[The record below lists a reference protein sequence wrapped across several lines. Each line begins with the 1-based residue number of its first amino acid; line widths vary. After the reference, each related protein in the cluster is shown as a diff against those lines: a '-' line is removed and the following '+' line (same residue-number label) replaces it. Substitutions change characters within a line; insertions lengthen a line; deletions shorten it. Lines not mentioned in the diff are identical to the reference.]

1 MSNKL
6 NNAGQNILKRI
17 KKSFFIFFILI
28 LALII
33 RLSYLSICKY
43 EAYTSKIENQSI
55 QKLNLNSGRGIIYDR
70 NNKPL
75 TDTQKTQV
83 ICIPKSTI
91 TGNYKNINLI
101 KEASHLDE
109 NDIFKAVQK
118 QINSELIEIEV
129 SNLEKKD
136 IEKLNKINVIV
147 EQKINRYSSNNLLSH
162 TIGYINQTDKNGV
175 SGIEK
180 SMNSELKN
188 SNEKYISVFK
198 AGDLGVK
205 NGLKLVEGSISKVS
219 NNDKNLKL
227 TIDSNIQKK
236 LEKIVD
242 KEENPSAV
250 VISNIQTGEILAMTS
265 RPNFK
270 QNNIKESLNKNDGQL
285 QNRVISATY
294 PPGSVFKIAVLF
306 AALENKVITNST
318 YYYNCT
324 GSEQIN
330 DKEKLNCNNLNG
342 HGIQTLGEVF
352 ANSCNPAFYDIAK
365 KVGKDEIY
373 KAIKTLHLDQKVDLG
388 LDEEV
393 NSNIPNEIS
402 LSNLSIG
409 QGSLGIT
416 PIQINQ
422 MTQII
427 ANNGLYKP
435 LYIYDS
441 IINSDMKQI
450 KELTTSKEEELIS
463 PYTSTQI
470 KQFMI
475 GVAKTG
481 TAKLLNDID
490 GGCGVKTGTAQ
501 SSVNNKAVTHGW
513 ITGFYPVENPKYAIT
528 VLIEGTEENSK
539 SAIPMFK
546 EICENIKP

>member
-180 SMNSELKN
+180 SMN
-188 SNEKYISVFK
+188 
-198 AGDLGVK
+198 
-205 NGLKLVEGSISKVS
+205 
-219 NNDKNLKL
+219 
-227 TIDSNIQKK
+227 ID
-236 LEKIVD
+236 
-242 KEENPSAV
+242 
-250 VISNIQTGEILAMTS
+250 
-265 RPNFK
+265 
-270 QNNIKESLNKNDGQL
+270 
-285 QNRVISATY
+285 
-294 PPGSVFKIAVLF
+294 
-306 AALENKVITNST
+306 
-318 YYYNCT
+318 
-324 GSEQIN
+324 
-330 DKEKLNCNNLNG
+330 
-342 HGIQTLGEVF
+342 
-352 ANSCNPAFYDIAK
+352 
-365 KVGKDEIY
+365 
-373 KAIKTLHLDQKVDLG
+373 
-388 LDEEV
+388 
-393 NSNIPNEIS
+393 
-402 LSNLSIG
+402 
-409 QGSLGIT
+409 
-416 PIQINQ
+416 
-422 MTQII
+422 
-427 ANNGLYKP
+427 
-435 LYIYDS
+435 
-441 IINSDMKQI
+441 
-450 KELTTSKEEELIS
+450 
-463 PYTSTQI
+463 
-470 KQFMI
+470 
-475 GVAKTG
+475 
-481 TAKLLNDID
+481 
-490 GGCGVKTGTAQ
+490 
-501 SSVNNKAVTHGW
+501 
-513 ITGFYPVENPKYAIT
+513 
-528 VLIEGTEENSK
+528 
-539 SAIPMFK
+539 
-546 EICENIKP
+546 

>member
-1 MSNKL
+1 MSRKIDNKDKIL
-6 NNAGQNILKRI
+6 LKRI
-17 KKSFFIFFILI
+17 KKGFFIFIAIVLG
-28 LALII
+28 LII
-33 RLSYLSICKY
+33 RLSYLSIYKCESY
-43 EAYTSKIENQSI
+43 SSKIETQST
-55 QKLNLNSGRGIIYDR
+55 QKVNLNSGRGIIYDR

-75 TDTQKTQV
+75 TDTDKTQV
-83 ICIPKSTI
+83 IIMPKNVI
-91 TGNYKNINLI
+91 TDNYKNINIVKKATGLN
-101 KEASHLDE
+101 ES
-109 NDIFKAVQK
+109 DIFKAVQD
-118 QINSELIEIEV
+118 QIDSELIEIKV
-129 SNLEKKD
+129 K
-136 IEKLNKINVIV
+136 KLNKSQINKLEKINIIV
-147 EQKINRYSSNNLLSH
+147 EQETNRYKDKNLLSH
-162 TIGYINQTDKNGV
+162 TIGYINKTDKNGV

-180 SMNSELKN
+180 DMNSELKN

-198 AGDLGVK
+198 AGDLGLK
-205 NGLKLVEGSISKVS
+205 SGLKLVEGSVSKVS

-227 TIDSNIQKK
+227 TIDSTIQKK

-242 KEENPSAV
+242 KEENPTAV
-250 VISNIQTGEILAMTS
+250 VISNVKTGEILAMSS
-265 RPNFK
+265 RPNFN
-270 QNNIKESLNKNDGQL
+270 QNKIEDSIDKNDGQL

-330 DKEKLNCNNLNG
+330 SKEKLNCNNLSG
-342 HGIQTLGEVF
+342 HGVQTLAEVF
-352 ANSCNPAFYDIAK
+352 ANSCNTAFYDIAK

-373 KAIKTLHLDQKVDLG
+373 KAIKTLYLDKEIDIG

-393 NSNIPNEIS
+393 NSNIPDEIS

-409 QGSLGIT
+409 QGSLGFT
-416 PIQINQ
+416 PLQINQ

-441 IINSDMKQI
+441 VVDSSMKEI
-450 KELTTSKEEELIS
+450 KKLSVSKNEELIS

-470 KQFMI
+470 KQLMI
-475 GVAKTG
+475 GVAQTG
-481 TAKLLNDID
+481 TAKSLSDLE

-501 SSVNNKAVTHGW
+501 SSVNNTKISHGW
-513 ITGFYPVENPKYAIT
+513 ITGFYPKENPKYTIT
-528 VLIEGTEENSK
+528 VLVEGTEKNSK
-539 SAIPMFK
+539 SAIPIFK
-546 EICENIKP
+546 DICNSIKQ